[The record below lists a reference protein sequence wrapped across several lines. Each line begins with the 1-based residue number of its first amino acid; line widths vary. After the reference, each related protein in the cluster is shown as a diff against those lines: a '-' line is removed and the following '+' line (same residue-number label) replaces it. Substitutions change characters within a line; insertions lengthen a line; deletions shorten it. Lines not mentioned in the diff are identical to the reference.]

1 MSWLIMISGNWFIFI
16 IIGLIVY
23 LLATV
28 FFRPKQ
34 PRNRFGT
41 LSFLDRM
48 RQTKELNR
56 IIYLILKICFY
67 ILMVILAGSAV
78 RYCNG

>member
-28 FFRPKQ
+28 FFRPKPPQ
-34 PRNRFGT
+34 NRYET

-48 RQTKELNR
+48 RQTKELKR
-56 IIYLILKICFY
+56 IVYLILKICFW
-67 ILMVILAGSAV
+67 ILVVIIASSIVL
-78 RYCNG
+78 